1 MSTLKELEPR
11 AGEILAREQ
20 AAYERNNPKSSE
32 AYERSCRVLPGGVS
46 RILCYFPPF
55 PCQTVS
61 GEGCFMVD
69 VDGNRRLDLFNCA
82 TTLILGYRPPA
93 VIKAV

>member
-20 AAYERNNPKSSE
+20 AAYERNNPKSRE

-55 PCQTVS
+55 PA
-61 GEGCFMVD
+61 
-69 VDGNRRLDLFNCA
+69 RRS
-82 TTLILGYRPPA
+82 PA
-93 VIKAV
+93 RGASWWTWMGTGVWTSSTALRR